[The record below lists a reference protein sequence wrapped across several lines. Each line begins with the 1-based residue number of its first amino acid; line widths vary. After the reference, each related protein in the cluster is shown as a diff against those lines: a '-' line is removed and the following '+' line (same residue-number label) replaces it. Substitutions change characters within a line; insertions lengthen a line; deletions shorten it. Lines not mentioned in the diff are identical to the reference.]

1 MERKHNRIWRLNF
14 TFALAAAG
22 MVAIAMLA
30 TEASAQT
37 AEEELPRLS
46 APIEPLR
53 PGVTESQVF
62 EELAAHNE
70 QRRTALHDYNVLRT
84 YQVVDLKGKV
94 HAEEV
99 GRMNFLAPD

>member
-1 MERKHNRIWRLNF
+1 MERKHNRIRRLNF

-46 APIEPLR
+46 APLEPLR

-70 QRRTALHDYNVLRT
+70 QRRTALNDYNVLRT

-94 HAEEV
+94 HAERL
-99 GRMNFLAPD
+99 GA